1 MKDESLTQAAAD
13 CAKDLC
19 DKLGRYERAHG
30 SGNDFTTAFL
40 KDAFEAGAKHMSREV
55 EALVAALENLNK
67 QTFGQAHAWAGTWT
81 KCECS
86 RVWAFGGNWNECQP
100 AGLCPWCTAT
110 KALARFKAARGEHE

>member
-1 MKDESLTQAAAD
+1 MTDESLAQAAEAYVR
-13 CAKDLC
+13 KEVLGC
-19 DKLGRYERAHG
+19 DANAKLGPDVRRYLDDYCAV
-30 SGNDFTTAFL
+30 FL
-40 KDAFEAGAKHMSREV
+40 AGAKHMSREA